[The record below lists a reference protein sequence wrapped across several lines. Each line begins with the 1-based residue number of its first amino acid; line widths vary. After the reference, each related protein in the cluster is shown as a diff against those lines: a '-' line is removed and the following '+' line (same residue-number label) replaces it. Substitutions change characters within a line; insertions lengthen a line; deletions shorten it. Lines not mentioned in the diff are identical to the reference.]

1 MDAVRAADAEGV
13 ALLEGT
19 AFADLAEL
27 LHIFDDEVAGLREL
41 VAERGVAK
49 VGGGHTVV
57 DPTAGLRFAL
67 RHLGIDVAAHVGEEG
82 DDIVVGHGLDFVDL
96 GLVELGVFADPGGL
110 FLGDATLAEL
120 RLSLAGEHLDLLP
133 DGVLVLEREDV
144 THLGA
149 GISIDHAGSFTWT
162 QGR

>member
-1 MDAVRAADAEGV
+1 M
-13 ALLEGT
+13 
-19 AFADLAEL
+19 
-27 LHIFDDEVAGLREL
+27 
-41 VAERGVAK
+41 
-49 VGGGHTVV
+49 

-96 GLVELGVFADPGGL
+96 GLVELGVLADPGGL